1 MSSDLKFG
9 VYTEMNCMAG
19 VTSQEAVWD
28 VVKLIE
34 QSDRLGYDVY
44 MTIEHHFYETFGMS
58 SNPLAVFSAAAQRTD
73 NIRFRTLCHT
83 LPLHNP
89 LILAGEIATAEVL
102 TNGRLDLGFGRGHSW
117 LYPAAG
123 LPYELSQPRY
133 VEAME
138 LVMKGLTE
146 ENFSHK
152 GFEYDVE
159 NVNIWPKMVQKDIP
173 VYLTGT
179 SGKSFDVAAK
189 NGWGISVGGPA
200 PYPVFKDAIAE
211 YRAGCAEHGNTAEV
225 SYIQPVLIHEDENK
239 AHEIAKTACEYFY
252 HNIAKPINY
261 LDQEGD
267 RDRLIASGY
276 GFYAS
281 NAMNDML
288 MLTYEQIVEGGLVW
302 VGTPDQIRRR
312 SEDFLSQEDLD
323 EFAIQV
329 LPRGEGGGLTFEQ
342 MQQTQELF
350 ATKVMPGLK

>member
-9 VYTEMNCMAG
+9 VYTEMNCMPG
-19 VTSQEAVWD
+19 MTSQEAIWD
-28 VVKLIE
+28 VMKLIE
-34 QSDRLGYDVY
+34 QSDQLGYDVY

-58 SNPLAVFSAAAQRTD
+58 SNPLAVFSAAAQRTE

-123 LPYELSQPRY
+123 LPYEVSQPRY
-133 VEAME
+133 AEAVE
-138 LVMKGLTE
+138 LVMKALTE

-152 GFEYDVE
+152 GYEYDVE
-159 NVNIWPKMVQKDIP
+159 NVNVWPKLMQKDIP

-179 SGKSFDVAAK
+179 SGKSFGTAAK
-189 NGWGISVGGPA
+189 KGWGISVGGPA
-200 PYPVFKDAIAE
+200 PYPMFAPAIAE
-211 YRAGCAEHGNTAEV
+211 YREACAAAGTTPVV
-225 SYIQPVLIHEDENK
+225 SYIQPVLIGEDENK
-239 AHEIAKTACEYFY
+239 VTELAKTACEYFY
-252 HNIAKPINY
+252 RNISKPITF
-261 LDQEGD
+261 LDQEGHQ
-267 RDRLIASGY
+267 DRLIASGY

-281 NAMNDML
+281 NAMNQM
-288 MLTYEQIVEGGLVW
+288 MELTYEQIIEGGMVW

-312 SEDFLSQEDLD
+312 TEDFLSSEELD

-329 LPRGEGGGLTFEQ
+329 LPRGEGGGLNFAQ
-342 MQQTQELF
+342 MQETQELF

>member
-9 VYTEMNCMAG
+9 VYTEMNCMPG
-19 VTSQEAVWD
+19 MTSQEAIWD

-34 QSDRLGYDVY
+34 QCDQLGYDVY

-58 SNPLAVFSAAAQRTD
+58 SNPLAVFSAAAQRTE

-89 LILAGEIATAEVL
+89 MILAGEIATAEVL

-117 LYPAAG
+117 LYPQAG
-123 LPYELSQPRY
+123 LPYEVSQPRY
-133 VEAME
+133 VEAIE

-152 GFEYDVE
+152 GYEYNVE
-159 NVNIWPKMVQKDIP
+159 NVNIWPKLIQKNIP

-179 SGKSFDVAAK
+179 SGSSFNIAAE

-200 PYPVFKDAIAE
+200 PYAIFKDAMAA
-211 YRAGCAEHGNTAEV
+211 YREGCAAHGNTPVV
-225 SYIQPVLIHEDENK
+225 SYIQPVLIDEDENK
-239 AHEIAKTACEYFY
+239 AFKLAKTACEYFY
-252 HNIAKPINY
+252 SNIAKPITF
-261 LDQEGD
+261 LDQEGH

-281 NAMNDML
+281 DAMNQMMEL
-288 MLTYEQIVEGGLVW
+288 KYEEVIESGMVW
-302 VGTPDQIRRR
+302 VGTPDQVRRR
-312 SEDFLSQEDLD
+312 AEDFITQETLD

-342 MQQTQELF
+342 MQKTQELF

>member
-19 VTSQEAVWD
+19 MTSQEAVWD

-34 QSDRLGYDVY
+34 QSDQLGYDVY

-58 SNPLAVFSAAAQRTD
+58 SNPLAVFSAAAQRTK

-102 TNGRLDLGFGRGHSW
+102 TEGRLDLGFGRGHSW

-123 LPYELSQPRY
+123 LPYEVSQPRY
-133 VEAME
+133 VEGIE
-138 LVMKGLTE
+138 LIMKGLTE

-152 GFEYDVE
+152 GYEYDVE
-159 NVNIWPKMVQKDIP
+159 NVNIWPKLIQKDIP

-179 SGKSFDVAAK
+179 SGKSFDIAAR

-200 PYPVFKDAIAE
+200 PYAMFAPAMEE
-211 YRAGCAEHGNTAEV
+211 YRQNSRAAGNTPVV
-225 SYIQPVLIHEDENK
+225 SYIQPVLIGEDENK
-239 AHEIAKTACEYFY
+239 VLELAKTACEYFY
-252 HNIAKPINY
+252 HNISKPIDY

-267 RDRLIASGY
+267 QDRLLASGY
-276 GFYAS
+276 GFYAGTG
-281 NAMNDML
+281 MNDMQK
-288 MLTYEQIVEGGLVW
+288 LTYEQIIEGGLVW

-312 SEDFLSQEDLD
+312 TEDFLTKEDLD

-342 MQQTQELF
+342 MQETQELF